1 MNENTKVISLSRQAK
16 TFKRP
21 KLKVWY
27 IQIFTISLLLSIL
40 FAIVSELMLMH
51 ASLVLAILLLLF
63 LILLSVIFDIVGVAV
78 AACGVKPILEFKAKG
93 IKGAVKALWLLK
105 NADKVSCICT
115 DVVGDICSIL
125 CGAAGVAISV
135 IIVTKVDL
143 IRHDAFVSILISS
156 IIASLI
162 ILGKATGKSYAV
174 NYAPKVVLK
183 VGKFLSLFKRHK

>member
-1 MNENTKVISLSRQAK
+1 MDENSCVVNIAK
-16 TFKRP
+16 DEKKIKKH

-27 IQIFTISLLLSIL
+27 VQIFFISLLLSIL

-51 ASLVLAILLLLF
+51 AKLVLAIVLLLF
-63 LILLSVIFDIVGVAV
+63 LILISVLFDIIGVAV
-78 AACGVKPILEFKAKG
+78 AACSVKPLIELKTKG
-93 IKGAVKALWLLK
+93 EKGASKALWLVK

-135 IIVTKVDL
+135 IIVSKVDV
-143 IRHDAFVSILISS
+143 INHDAFMSILISS

-174 NYAPKVVLK
+174 NYASKVMLK
-183 VGKFLSLFKRHK
+183 VGKFLNLFTRHK